1 MFHVQISFFSYGSP
15 YVSWPPSILL
25 PIFPCFFPMDPR
37 ARPVVQVRSPMAEVY
52 TDWAQPA
59 PRWPQAQGGPCNG
72 HGTLFLIF
80 PHGKITFL
88 EICDVFYLLG
98 WLSCKASFSDFLWPL
113 RVRRRNQNCQMCRG
127 QNLGKMPCFRAIN
140 PYPWNSSIQ
149 NDIKLLFS
157 DRNKQS
163 VCKSQV
169 HYQHVEMFT
178 QIVENHM
185 LFVCSVHR
193 LIVGTKSFF
202 ELAHPNK
209 CGVFQSDSGTPS
221 HHGFQ
226 H

>member
-1 MFHVQISFFSYGSP
+1 MYFIFSG
-15 YVSWPPSILL
+15 L
-25 PIFPCFFPMDPR
+25 PHANP
-37 ARPVVQVRSPMAEVY
+37 
-52 TDWAQPA
+52 AQ
-59 PRWPQAQGGPCNG
+59 
-72 HGTLFLIF
+72 
-80 PHGKITFL
+80 
-88 EICDVFYLLG
+88 
-98 WLSCKASFSDFLWPL
+98 SDFTLTSTFKA
-113 RVRRRNQNCQMCRG
+113 RG
-127 QNLGKMPCFRAIN
+127 TNIVKCAMVKPCFRAIN

-226 H
+226 HQKGLTIEMIWGSPVT